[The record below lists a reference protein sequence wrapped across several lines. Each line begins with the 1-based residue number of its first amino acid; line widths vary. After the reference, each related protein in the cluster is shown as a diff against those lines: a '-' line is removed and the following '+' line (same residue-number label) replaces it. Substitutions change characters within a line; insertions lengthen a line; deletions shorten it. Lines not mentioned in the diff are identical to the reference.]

1 MLKNWN
7 TIVGRIKW
15 NLQPPFPPPPCQ
27 IKGEAAQTPK
37 HAIFPSLPG
46 ERGEGQP
53 RPQGFSLKKMG
64 RTGRPTHFLREKPW
78 GRGWGEGAY
87 KFSIY
92 FVKDC
97 RQRWHRREKK
107 PASFL
112 GSLGSLKR
120 RKSEVCPVS
129 VSIPFLITFPAVLFL
144 C

>member
-1 MLKNWN
+1 MNYNRGQNKMEPP
-7 TIVGRIKW
+7 TAI
-15 NLQPPFPPPPCQ
+15 PPFPPPASPPNQ
-27 IKGEAAQTPK
+27 GWSRANSKARHFPILAWGE
-37 HAIFPSLPG
+37 
-46 ERGEGQP
+46 GEGQP